1 MPRRKSGFDMPA
13 NRNNEQKTRRIL
25 LLAAP
30 GTQILDLVGPF
41 TVFYRAAEVVARA
54 KPGAPPVYS
63 VEAVTTE
70 PGLLLTNCG
79 LRLEAHQTFREVR
92 GAVDTLLVA
101 GGTVVEEGL
110 GGAAAQWLR
119 RIAPR
124 VRRLG
129 SVCTGAFLLAEAGLL
144 NGRRAATH
152 WEYCDMLSRRY
163 PGVKVDPDPIY
174 VRDGNVYTSAGVT
187 AGMDMSLALV
197 EEDVGSAVA
206 LQVAR
211 ELVLYLRRPG
221 GQSQFSAALSLQAC
235 EKRPLRELGAW
246 VLENLTGDISVEALS
261 EHVAMSPRNFA
272 RVIRKEMNT
281 TPAKFVETLRLD
293 AARRRLQESRASLE
307 EVATTCGFRNCDA
320 MRTTFKR
327 VLQVTPGE
335 YRRRFQLAEEQNK
348 IPSTGRRRNLSRY
361 PTPRQRS
368 ARRKS
373 SGLRG

>member
-1 MPRRKSGFDMPA
+1 MPT
-13 NRNNEQKTRRIL
+13 NINNAQKTRRIL

-41 TVFYRAAEVVARA
+41 MVFYRAAEVVARS
-54 KPGAPPVYS
+54 KPNAPPVYF

-70 PGLLLTNCG
+70 PGPLLTNCG
-79 LRLEAHQTFREVR
+79 LRLETRHTFREVR
-92 GAVDTLLVA
+92 GEVDTLLIA
-101 GGTVVEEGL
+101 GGDTVEEGV
-110 GGAAAQWLR
+110 GGTAVEWLR

-124 VRRLG
+124 LRRLG

-144 NGRRAATH
+144 NDRRAATH
-152 WEYCDMLSRRY
+152 WKYCDMFSKCY
-163 PGVKVDPDPIY
+163 PSVKVDPDPIY
-174 VRDGNVYTSAGVT
+174 VRDGNIYTSAGVT

-221 GQSQFSAALSLQAC
+221 GQSQFSAALSMQAC
-235 EKRPLRELGAW
+235 DKRPIGELGAW
-246 VLENLTGDISVEALS
+246 ILENLRKELSVEVLA

-281 TPAKFVETLRLD
+281 TPAKFVETLRID

-307 EVATTCGFRNCDA
+307 EVAATCGFRNCDA

-335 YRRRFQLAEEQNK
+335 YRRRFQLAEEQSNRPR
-348 IPSTGRRRNLSRY
+348 IGPRRNVRRH
-361 PTPRQRS
+361 PTPRPRPL
-368 ARRKS
+368 RRKP
-373 SGLRG
+373 SGRKA